1 MNGFGACESFEAE
14 GGRFVTCYRPP
25 VPPMPPVDEVWEALD
40 RARPI
45 LEEFDRALSAFPVFG
60 VVGRLFARLDAV
72 HSSGAEGA
80 TTTFTDLLE
89 YQSALR
95 RAKDPH
101 DAASVAGAA
110 EAFDALHEAMEDP
123 CDAALAI
130 HRRLFER
137 DPDPYWAA
145 QAGQWKTYPNATEDP
160 ESATG
165 LFHYTSPASLAGAL
179 EEWKAFTVAEGGPEL
194 VRQALSHWM
203 FEHIHPNADG
213 NGRVGRLLVPLVLRA
228 KGGTQNACGFLG
240 EAVHRDKQTYIDA
253 LKRGRRT
260 GDMGAWTRVFLSLTA
275 QTAGLN
281 LDRLVRLG
289 RLHDEWRRATKT
301 VRSDSVIHDLV
312 PWIITKP
319 TFTVRDALAGIG
331 RGTFASVN
339 RAVGQLAGMGIT
351 EMIGAG
357 TRDRLFTAPAV
368 IALFEGPSARRT
380 PSPEPW
386 PSRP

>member
-1 MNGFGACESFEAE
+1 
-14 GGRFVTCYRPP
+14 
-25 VPPMPPVDEVWEALD
+25 MPPVDDVWEALD
-40 RARPI
+40 RTRPI
-45 LEEFDRALSAFPVFG
+45 VEEFDRVLSAFPVPG

-110 EAFDALHEAMEDP
+110 EAFDTLHEGMGDP

-145 QAGQWKTYPNATEDP
+145 QAGQWKVYPNATDDP
-160 ESATG
+160 ESPTG
-165 LFHYTSPASLAGAL
+165 LFHYTSPASLPQVL
-179 EEWKAFTVAEGGPEL
+179 EEWRAFTMAEGGPEL

-203 FEHIHPNADG
+203 FEHIHPTADG

-228 KGGTQNACGFLG
+228 KGGTRNACCFLG
-240 EAVHRDKQTYIDA
+240 ESVHRDKQTYIDA

-260 GDMGAWTRVFLSLTA
+260 GDMGAWTRVFLSQTA

-281 LDRLVRLG
+281 LDRLQRLG
-289 RLHDEWRRATKT
+289 RLYDDWRRTTKG
-301 VRSDSVIHDLV
+301 VRADSVVHDLV
-312 PWIITKP
+312 PWIVTKP
-319 TFTVRDALAGIG
+319 TFTIRDAMAGIG

-339 RAVGQLAGMGIT
+339 RAVGQLTDMGIV
-351 EMIGAG
+351 ELAGAG
-357 TRDRLFTAPAV
+357 TRDRLFTASAV
-368 IALFEGPSARRT
+368 IALFEGPSARL
-380 PSPEPW
+380 PHP
-386 PSRP
+386 

>member
-1 MNGFGACESFEAE
+1 MIGFGVYDAFEAE

-25 VPPMPPVDEVWEALD
+25 VPPMPLVDEIWEALE

-45 LEEFDRALSAFPVFG
+45 LEEFDRALSAFPVPG

-95 RAKDPH
+95 RAKDPQ

-110 EAFDALHEAMEDP
+110 EAFDALHEWMGEP
-123 CDAALAI
+123 CDAILSI

-137 DPDPYWAA
+137 DPDPYWTA

-160 ESATG
+160 DSPTG
-165 LFHYTSPASLAGAL
+165 LFHYASPASLPEAL
-179 EEWKAFTVAEGGPEL
+179 ADWKAFTLAKGGPEL

-203 FEHIHPNADG
+203 FEHIHPTADG

-228 KGGTQNACGFLG
+228 KGGTRNACCFLG
-240 EAVHRDKQTYIDA
+240 EGVHMDKQTYIGA
-253 LKRGRRT
+253 LKRGRLT
-260 GDMGAWTRVFLSLTA
+260 GDMGAWTRVFLALVA

-281 LDRLVRLG
+281 LDRLLKLG
-289 RLHDEWRRATKT
+289 AIHDDWRRTT
-301 VRSDSVIHDLV
+301 RGVRSDSVVHDLV
-312 PWIITKP
+312 PWVITKP
-319 TFTVRDALAGIG
+319 TFTVGDALTGIG

-339 RAVGQLAGMGIT
+339 RAVGQLAHLGIVRPA
-351 EMIGAG
+351 GARV
-357 TRDRLFTAPAV
+357 RDRLFTAPDV
-368 IALFEGPSARRT
+368 IALFERQPGGITSAR
-380 PSPEPW
+380 
-386 PSRP
+386 